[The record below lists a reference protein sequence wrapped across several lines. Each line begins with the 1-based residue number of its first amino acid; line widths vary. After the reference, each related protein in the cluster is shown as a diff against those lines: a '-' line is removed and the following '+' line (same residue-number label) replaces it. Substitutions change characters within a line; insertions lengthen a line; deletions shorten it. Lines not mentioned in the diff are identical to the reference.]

1 MQIKNSKKIILLI
14 LTFILIMTIICT
26 AGCKDENT
34 KTPENS
40 DDSTTSDDENIAEE
54 TTADKILYDKVPELD
69 FDGYNF
75 RILIGTFGLDGQTL
89 FPEEQI
95 GEILNDTIFA
105 RNRKIEERFN
115 ITLATHIV
123 DLGSLQPAIRKD
135 VKSDSDSYDEYM
147 QIDRYAY
154 TSASEHLLYP
164 VSDLPYVDLTRP
176 YWCYLPN
183 KQLTVANK
191 LYFGFSDEMLT
202 FFEAALPL
210 YFNKKLAQNLGI
222 EDLYGVVRAGNWTYD
237 KFFETAKLA
246 VKDTDGDGQ
255 ITDADCWGI
264 AGDGDTTYYCFW
276 NCAGLYSVEKDENDI
291 PYFAIPENPKFF
303 DIGEKVIDAFNAK
316 VGLLMNSHKTKLPS
330 YGGPATRSA
339 ESQNAKVSLFRNG
352 HSLFMIGTISEMV
365 KLRDMPDD
373 FGVLTFPKYT
383 ADQSQYYTRVYGGF
397 PFVVPTTVQ
406 KPEIVG
412 AVMEA
417 MACESR
423 NTVIPAYYESSLQ
436 NKYSRDTDTA
446 EMLDLIMDTR
456 LYDLGDTIWYDQI
469 RLSYTE
475 VFEKGEHA
483 FASFTE
489 KNQVKYQQIIDKAVD
504 AILER

>member
-1 MQIKNSKKIILLI
+1 MVFLV
-14 LTFILIMTIICT
+14 FAICLGAF
-26 AGCKDENT
+26 AGCKN
-34 KTPENS
+34 N
-40 DDSTTSDDENIAEE
+40 E
-54 TTADKILYDKVPELD
+54 TAKQHEGDPQKQDGDGSESNETATDKILYDKVPELD
-69 FDGYNF
+69 FEGYSF
-75 RILIGTFGLDGQTL
+75 RVLIGTFGLDGQTL
-89 FPEEQI
+89 FPEEEI
-95 GEILNDTIFA
+95 GDVLNDTIYL
-105 RNRKIEERFN
+105 RNRKIEGRFN
-115 ITLATHIV
+115 IEFKTSVV
-123 DLGSLQPAIRKD
+123 DLGSLQPALRKD
-135 VKSDSDSYDEYM
+135 VKAGADSYDEYM

-154 TSASEHLLYP
+154 TSAAEQLLYP
-164 VSDLPYVDLTRP
+164 VSDLPYVDLNQP

-202 FFEAALPL
+202 FFEATLPL
-210 YFNKKLAQNLGI
+210 YFNKKQAQDLGI
-222 EDLYGVVRAGNWTYD
+222 EDLYGLVRSGDWVYD

-246 VKDTDGDGQ
+246 VRDADGDGQ
-255 ITDADCWGI
+255 ITEKDHWGI

-276 NCAGLYSVEKDENDI
+276 NCAGLYSVEKDKNDI

-303 DIGEKVIDAFNAK
+303 EIGEKVIDMLNSRS
-316 VGLLMNSHKTKLPS
+316 GLLMNSHKTKLPS

-339 ESQNAKVSLFRNG
+339 ESQNAKVSFFKNG
-352 HSLFMIGTISEMV
+352 HCLFMIGTISEMV

-373 FGVLTFPKYT
+373 FGVLPFPKYT
-383 ADQSQYYTRVYGGF
+383 VDQGQYYTRVYGGF

-406 KPEIVG
+406 NPEIVG
-412 AVMEA
+412 AIMEA

-423 NTVIPAYYESSLQ
+423 NTVIPAYFESSLQ

-446 EMLDLIMDTR
+446 EMLDLIINTR

-475 VFEKGEHA
+475 VFESGQNT

-489 KNQVKYQQIIDKAVD
+489 KNQAKYQQIIEKAVN
-504 AILER
+504 AILGG